1 MDILKESAPKKA
13 VIGKSKRY
21 RVIIKYKVLREVI
34 YIKIVHLLACL
45 FTLIPIIVDAISV
58 DELRANP
65 SRYQLVFSDAREDE
79 YVDNASISVVRYAPP
94 YYTINAIAYA
104 VTYNTSV
111 ITKYE
116 NTYFLDY
123 NRSFKSL
130 GGHFS
135 NRDALFNSMKNN
147 SGIKWRMNGMTIYNL
162 DGSIKYPYMYIDPLE
177 VDSTQESA
185 LFSPSYQSANYVFY
199 KSYNMYFNPPIKNQ
213 TF

>member
-1 MDILKESAPKKA
+1 M
-13 VIGKSKRY
+13 
-21 RVIIKYKVLREVI
+21 
-34 YIKIVHLLACL
+34 
-45 FTLIPIIVDAISV
+45 IPIIVDAISV

-79 YVDNASISVVRYAPP
+79 YVDNASISVVRYATP

-130 GGHFS
+130 VGHFS

-147 SGIKWRMNGMTIYNL
+147 SGIK
-162 DGSIKYPYMYIDPLE
+162 
-177 VDSTQESA
+177 
-185 LFSPSYQSANYVFY
+185 
-199 KSYNMYFNPPIKNQ
+199 
-213 TF
+213 